1 MGCAWDF
8 SAPRS
13 KTPAAAPSSDVGR
26 STVEKPQSDS
36 PIVAQKKGS
45 TYDFSAVADDS
56 KSHEAKLASY
66 QVAAAEASKSK
77 SPSNNAVEPTVDVA
91 PLPAEPAPV
100 QTAKPEV
107 VPRPQAAPLDPPSSA
122 TASEAKTPDGPS
134 SITLHADN
142 LDVRKVFEMVSRQTK
157 GVSILVTPGVKG
169 AVTVDIREKP
179 LDESLQLIATLCR
192 LSVQRQ
198 KDVIYISTVTEALE
212 RESDNL
218 PVRVYHLNYVRSSDV
233 VKMIKPLLSK
243 KGSISQSP
251 DSETGYPAVTVT
263 VTNTGVSNGNSGS
276 TSKSGG
282 NNSAGGEILIVQDYE
297 QTLKSIDRAI
307 AEIDIQPTQVLI
319 EAVICS
325 VKLTSETDLGVNYAV
340 LDNAGNALG
349 VVGSGA
355 ALNAAAGFTPAS
367 VLASPVTNSLTNT
380 VKSTN
385 GLTTRTS
392 TLSTGST
399 GKLANGFADGSSG
412 FKYGWSSKNVTG
424 FIQALQTRGETK
436 VLASPRIMVLNKQ
449 GAVVNLGENLAY
461 YTNQMSQTTTTQTA
475 NFMTVGTQ
483 LQLRPYVSAD
493 GMIRM
498 EVHPVRSTGTI
509 DANGLPQT
517 SASEVTTNILVPNGT
532 TIVIAGLIDTQNEK
546 TVTGI
551 PYLMDLP
558 WIGPLFRQT
567 TDKPTRKELVVI
579 LTPHIWRA
587 DAPSKLNGL
596 GRPQS
601 LGLDQRVEK
610 ASSCLE
616 PQFGPTLLETP
627 SLSGE
632 SKKNS
637 PVSPLPLPD
646 SVDSASIGRK
656 NPI

>member
-1 MGCAWDF
+1 
-8 SAPRS
+8 
-13 KTPAAAPSSDVGR
+13 
-26 STVEKPQSDS
+26 VE
-36 PIVAQKKGS
+36 
-45 TYDFSAVADDS
+45 
-56 KSHEAKLASY
+56 E
-66 QVAAAEASKSK
+66 
-77 SPSNNAVEPTVDVA
+77 A
-91 PLPAEPAPV
+91 PLPDEPTPV
-100 QTAKPEV
+100 ETAKPEV
-107 VPRPQAAPLDPPSSA
+107 VPRPDAAPLRQPSRKVDPSLV
-122 TASEAKTPDGPS
+122 
-134 SITLHADN
+134 TLHADN
-142 LDVRKVFEMVSRQTK
+142 LDVRKVFEMISRQAK
-157 GVSILVTPGVKG
+157 DVNILVAPGVKG
-169 AVTVDIREKP
+169 TVTVDIREKS

-198 KDVIYISTVTEALE
+198 KDVVYISTVTEALE

-218 PVRVYHLNYVRSSDV
+218 PVRVYHLNYVRSCDV

-263 VTNTGVSNGNSGS
+263 VTNTGASNGNNAA
-276 TSKSGG
+276 TKTGG

-297 QTLKSIDRAI
+297 QILKCIDRTI
-307 AEIDIQPTQVLI
+307 AEIDVQPTQVLI

-325 VKLTSETDLGVNYAV
+325 VKLTSDTDLGVNYAV
-340 LDNAGNALG
+340 LDNAGNAVG
-349 VVGSGA
+349 VVGNGTL
-355 ALNAAAGFTPAS
+355 LNAAAGFTPAG
-367 VLASPVTNSLTNT
+367 VLASPVTNSITNT
-380 VKSTN
+380 VTSTDS
-385 GLTTRTS
+385 LVSRTS
-392 TLSTGST
+392 KLSTGST
-399 GKLANGFADGSSG
+399 GKLANGYADNTSG
-412 FKYGWSSKNVTG
+412 FKYGLSSKNVTG
-424 FIQALQTRGETK
+424 FIEALQTRGETK

-461 YTNQMSQTTTTQTA
+461 YTTQMSQTITTQTA
-475 NFMTVGTQ
+475 SFMTVGTQ

-498 EVHPVRSTGTI
+498 EVHPVRSTGSI

-558 WIGPLFRQT
+558 WIGALFRQT

-579 LTPHIWRA
+579 LTPHIWRP
-587 DAPSKLNGL
+587 DAPTQLNAL

-610 ASSCLE
+610 PSSCLT
-616 PQFGPTLLETP
+616 PDFGPTLYETP
-627 SLSGE
+627 SLGGD
-632 SKKNS
+632 SKKKC
-637 PVSPLPLPD
+637 PVSALPLPD
-646 SVDSASIGRK
+646 STDSAALGRK